1 MNRDQLK
8 KLSEPQI
15 IALAKKDQA
24 YFGVLYETYFHA
36 IFRFTFKR
44 LGGDEDVASDL
55 TQLTFI
61 KAMMN
66 LNRYEDRG
74 FPFKSWLY
82 RIAQNEVTMHFR
94 AQQRSKLVSIEKRH
108 VADICHEA
116 QISGYMSL
124 EDQEKLIDL
133 LNEMEQ
139 EVLDLIELRFFQQ
152 FSFKEIA
159 DIYNISE
166 ANAKMR
172 VYRILERLHKK
183 WEQRS

>member
-1 MNRDQLK
+1 MNMD
-8 KLSEPQI
+8 
-15 IALAKKDQA
+15 
-24 YFGVLYETYFHA
+24 
-36 IFRFTFKR
+36 
-44 LGGDEDVASDL
+44 
-55 TQLTFI
+55 
-61 KAMMN
+61 
-66 LNRYEDRG
+66 RYEDRG

-94 AQQRSKLVSIEKRH
+94 SKQRTKHVSIEKRH
-108 VADICHEA
+108 VADICTEA
-116 QISGYMSL
+116 QIGGYMSMA
-124 EDQEKLIDL
+124 DQEKLIEL

-172 VYRILERLHKK
+172 VYRILKGLHKK